1 MQADLWPIV
10 AAPFVGSFLGVL
22 ILRLPAGAPVLLGRS
37 RCPACAHTLS
47 PLDLVPLASWLA
59 MRGRCRYCAAPLA
72 RFYPAIELAAL
83 AVALSAWSAT
93 TGWLLWA
100 SCGLGW
106 TLLALAV
113 IDQREQLLPDTLTL
127 PLIPVGLVVAYFDD
141 PAGLLDHA
149 IGAVA
154 GYAVFVLVELVYARL
169 RSRAGLGRGD
179 AKLLAAAGAWVAWT
193 GLPHV
198 VLLAALA
205 ALAAAAVARLTGHA
219 IHATTR
225 IAFGP
230 WLALGAWLVWLY
242 GPLYL

>member
-1 MQADLWPIV
+1 MQTDLWPIV

-22 ILRLPAGAPVLLGRS
+22 ILRLPTGAPVLLGRS
-37 RCPACAHTLS
+37 RCPACAHTLG
-47 PLDLVPLASWLA
+47 PFDLVPLVSWLA
-59 MRGRCRYCAAPLA
+59 LRGRCRYCAAPLA
-72 RFYPAIELAAL
+72 RFYPVIELAAL

-106 TLLALAV
+106 TLLALAAT
-113 IDQREQLLPDTLTL
+113 DQREQLLPDALTL
-127 PLIPVGLVVAYFDD
+127 PLIPAGFVVAYVDD
-141 PAGLLDHA
+141 PASLLDHA

-154 GYAVFVLVELVYARL
+154 GYAVFVLVEFVYARL
-169 RSRAGLGRGD
+169 RGRAGLGRGD

-230 WLALGAWLVWLY
+230 WLALGTWLVWLY
-242 GPLYL
+242 GPLHL